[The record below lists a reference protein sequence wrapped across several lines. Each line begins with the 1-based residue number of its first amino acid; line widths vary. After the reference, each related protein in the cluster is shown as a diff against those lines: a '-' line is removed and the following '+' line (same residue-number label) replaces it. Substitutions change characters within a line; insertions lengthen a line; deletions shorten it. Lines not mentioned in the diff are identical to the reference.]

1 MMIVYLYIEKDKN
14 NNFFTSN
21 EYIPK
26 YSKELKELYKI
37 TNYKY
42 MDEDI
47 GEYDV
52 KYTIY
57 GVKNIIKIK
66 KILNSIKEL
75 NYKTETFNIKD
86 INIYLYKNIKEF
98 EENYVKDDLKELNQS
113 KKKKGLFGLFGF

>member
-1 MMIVYLYIEKDKN
+1 MKIII
-14 NNFFTSN
+14 FFKSN

-57 GVKNIIKIK
+57 GVKNIKKIK

-75 NYKTETFNIKD
+75 NKS
-86 INIYLYKNIKEF
+86 KE
-98 EENYVKDDLKELNQS
+98 
-113 KKKKGLFGLFGF
+113 KKGLFGFFF